1 MLNRYTNATSY
12 NTFRRHVNALINEA
26 VNLGMDERDLL
37 KNKSKK
43 AKAKLHK
50 PFRDIGLILDEI
62 KAFNSNLSPVLSSDI
77 RMPPQATSRN
87 KGVMLGGLL

>member
-43 AKAKLHK
+43 AKAKLYNIT
-50 PFRDIGLILDEI
+50 IGWNPIS
-62 KAFNSNLSPVLSSDI
+62 FNVVKGSI
-77 RMPPQATSRN
+77 R
-87 KGVMLGGLL
+87 